1 MLKRTNL
8 SIDNFPAMNIRI
20 IKSRGECFMMEIN
33 TTQPVIV
40 ARNLKKTFGVF
51 QAVDDVSF
59 SVEPGQCFGILGPNG
74 AGKTSTIRMIYGFSP
89 ITSGD
94 IFVFG
99 MDIKKQYRKIKTRIG
114 VCQQDNTLDPDL
126 TVIQNFEVFARY
138 FNINQRTALAKA
150 SELLK
155 FFALEQRR
163 NARAMELSGGM
174 VRRLVIA
181 RALINQPDLLILDEP
196 TTGLDPQSRHQ
207 VWERLER
214 LKKQGMTILLT
225 THYMDEAARL
235 CDTLVIMDHGK
246 ILAQGSSQSLISEY
260 TGAHIIE
267 IAEPDDALRAFS
279 LDRKER
285 LEDLGHRLIIYAE
298 NGHELYR
305 EICDRFTHKSCVL
318 RSASLEDVFLKLTG
332 RELRE

>member
-1 MLKRTNL
+1 M
-8 SIDNFPAMNIRI
+8 S
-20 IKSRGECFMMEIN
+20 EIN
-33 TTQPVIV
+33 TTQPLID
-40 ARNLKKTFGVF
+40 ACNLKKSFGAFTAVNDISF
-51 QAVDDVSF
+51 AVDKGV
-59 SVEPGQCFGILGPNG
+59 CFGILGPNG

-99 MDIKKQYRKIKTRIG
+99 LDIKKQYRIIKARIG

-126 TVIQNFEVFARY
+126 TMMQNFEVFARY
-138 FNINQRTALAKA
+138 FNLDKDIAVERA
-150 SELLK
+150 SSLLK

-163 NARAMELSGGM
+163 DARATELSGGM

-181 RALINQPDLLILDEP
+181 RALINQPELLILDEP

-207 VWERLER
+207 VWEKLES

-235 CDTLVIMDHGK
+235 CDDLIIMDHGK
-246 ILAQGSSQSLISEY
+246 ILAQGSPQSLISEY
-260 TGAHIIE
+260 TGENIIE
-267 IAEPDDALRAFS
+267 VAEPEDDLRAFS
-279 LDRKER
+279 REKKVR
-285 LEDLGHRLIIYAE
+285 QEDLGHRLIIYAE
-298 NGHELYR
+298 NGYELYR
-305 EICDRFTHKSCVL
+305 EICGRFTHKSCIL
-318 RSASLEDVFLKLTG
+318 RSATLEDVFLRLTG

>member
-1 MLKRTNL
+1 M
-8 SIDNFPAMNIRI
+8 SEMNTR
-20 IKSRGECFMMEIN
+20 
-33 TTQPVIV
+33 QPVIV
-40 ARNLKKTFGVF
+40 IRNLKKTFGTF
-51 QAVDDVSF
+51 QAVDDISF

-74 AGKTSTIRMIYGFSP
+74 AGKTSTIRMTYGFSP
-89 ITSGD
+89 LTSGN

-99 MDIKKQYRKIKTRIG
+99 MDIQKQYRKIKARIG

-138 FNINQRTALAKA
+138 FNIDKRTALTKA
-150 SELLK
+150 SALLK
-155 FFALEQRR
+155 FFALEQRQ

-181 RALINQPDLLILDEP
+181 RALVNQPDLLILDEP

-207 VWERLER
+207 VWERLET
-214 LKKQGMTILLT
+214 LKRQGMTILLT

-246 ILAQGSSQSLISEY
+246 ILAQGSPQSLISEY
-260 TGAHIIE
+260 TGGNIIE
-267 IAEPDDALRAFS
+267 IAEPHDDLRAFTRQTH
-279 LDRKER
+279 DR
-285 LEDLGHRLIIYAE
+285 LEDLGHRLIVYSA

-305 EICDRFTHKSCVL
+305 EICERFTHQGCIL
-318 RSASLEDVFLKLTG
+318 RSATLEDVFLKLTG